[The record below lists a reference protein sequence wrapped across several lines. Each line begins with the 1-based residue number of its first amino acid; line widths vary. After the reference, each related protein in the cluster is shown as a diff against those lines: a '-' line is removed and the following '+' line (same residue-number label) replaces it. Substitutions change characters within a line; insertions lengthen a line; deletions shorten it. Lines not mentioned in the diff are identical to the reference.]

1 MLTYLLAQGSQWS
14 YWIMPLGTQLSEDY
28 EVLKFRLIESN
39 TGKTEVRASGL
50 MYARIWHSWIPHDQ
64 SVPRV
69 TLKGS
74 HLQSSGK
81 LSCFGSSSLIAAAS
95 ANWCN
100 FQKAVSQ
107 STYKYFDTVPL
118 LTHVKNKHK
127 LKDLNSNTVCKSKNG
142 NELSIER
149 S

>member
-1 MLTYLLAQGSQWS
+1 MKIPSLINTISNHILIKLNLKKKLAESSMLTYLLAQGSQWS

-100 FQKAVSQ
+100 F
-107 STYKYFDTVPL
+107 
-118 LTHVKNKHK
+118 
-127 LKDLNSNTVCKSKNG
+127 
-142 NELSIER
+142 
-149 S
+149 